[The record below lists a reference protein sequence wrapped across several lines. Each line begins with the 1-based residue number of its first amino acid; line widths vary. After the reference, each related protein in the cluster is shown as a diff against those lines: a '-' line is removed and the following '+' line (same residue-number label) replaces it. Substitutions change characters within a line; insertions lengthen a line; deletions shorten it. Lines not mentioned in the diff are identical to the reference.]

1 MESAVIKK
9 LEGKH
14 VLFILFGFFGYMLIA
29 NGIFLYV
36 ALDTFSG
43 LSTKDAYVKGL
54 NYNAQI
60 EEYETQKA
68 RGWQVMLN
76 DSLTGANKASLTL
89 DAKDQSG
96 QPVTFDAVRVVVK
109 RPAQSGMDFET
120 TMTLQNGQYAAD
132 VEFPVPGNWDVE
144 VYASGG
150 GYDVPYRVEKRL
162 WVK

>member
-1 MESAVIKK
+1 METTVIKK

-68 RGWQVMLN
+68 RGWHVQLQ
-76 DSLTGANKASLTL
+76 DSLTGPNKAQLTL

-96 QPVTFDAVRVVVK
+96 EILQFDEVSVMVK
-109 RPAQSGMDFET
+109 RPTQSDLDFVVIMAPVE
-120 TMTLQNGQYAAD
+120 GQYTVD
-132 VEFPVPGNWDVE
+132 IDFPVPGNWDVE
-144 VYASGG
+144 IYASGG
-150 GYDVPYRVEKRL
+150 GYEKPYRLEKRL